1 MQNIENFDPKL
12 TTSPDPVAD
21 PAAPGTPR
29 RTRTMSP
36 AALAANRANAQKS
49 SGPRTPAGKARSA
62 SNNFR
67 HSLYAVDAHLQFSHS
82 ADVGLAVAHNY
93 LEQFQPITPTEH
105 IMLNNI
111 VTLHLRILQFEALY
125 AREMNLVAAGSDSR
139 SLPFFSRELNLM
151 PARLNKAIKALR
163 EEIHLRDSQSPADQ
177 SPDPIE
183 DFPNLPPLNRPSPLP
198 QDPANPDS
206 QSKEKLGTKPNP
218 VSPYLAEYLHFF
230 SLNYG
235 QPTPTTPANQ
245 PTNPHNLPFPSSELD
260 AAEDTESGPE
270 LDPDA

>member
-1 MQNIENFDPKL
+1 MQNIDNFEPKL
-12 TTSPDPVAD
+12 TNAPDPVAD

-49 SGPRTPAGKARSA
+49 TGPRTPAGKARSA

-139 SLPFFSRELNLM
+139 SLPFFTRELNLM

-163 EEIHLRDSQSPADQ
+163 EEIHLRDAQFPADQ

-183 DFPNLPPLNRPSPLP
+183 DFPNLPPLARPNTGNLAPLE
-198 QDPANPDS
+198 NP
-206 QSKEKLGTKPNP
+206 GTNPNP
-218 VSPYLAEYLHFF
+218 VSPYLAEYLHHF
-230 SLNYG
+230 SLGYG
-235 QPTPTTPANQ
+235 KPAPNAVH
-245 PTNPHNLPFPSSELD
+245 PLPDPHNPPLSTPQHDPAHDPEP
-260 AAEDTESGPE
+260 GPE